1 MLIGCFD
8 ESGSSGEGGFVSIAG
23 FVATEERWAAFDAVW
38 NAALAKHGAP
48 YLHTTDLANFK
59 RIYKGWTVDQQRALV
74 ADLMTAIWGMGRV
87 VAIGSTLA
95 VDDFNSFSVEQRAKW
110 VDPYYMLLQEVLYG
124 ATLEARPD
132 DERVRIIYSQQ
143 DEFRGKFERLYRVLQ
158 RRYPRL
164 DALTFGDMR
173 QTPGLQAADLL
184 AYELKRFYKNKVT
197 RPDIPL
203 RWPMRTIL
211 LQQHV
216 LRVHMLKYL
225 PWWYLRIQAMPPAAF
240 TFLSTLLVIPVAI
253 PAYFNM
259 TVFAWAN
266 RAPVLSKVD
275 RKFLRDLD
283 RGRGGVDLPPGL

>member
-1 MLIGCFD
+1 M
-8 ESGSSGEGGFVSIAG
+8 
-23 FVATEERWAAFDAVW
+23 
-38 NAALAKHGAP
+38 
-48 YLHTTDLANFK
+48 
-59 RIYKGWTVDQQRALV
+59 
-74 ADLMTAIWGMGRV
+74 
-87 VAIGSTLA
+87 
-95 VDDFNSFSVEQRAKW
+95 
-110 VDPYYMLLQEVLYG
+110 
-124 ATLEARPD
+124 
-132 DERVRIIYSQQ
+132 
-143 DEFRGKFERLYRVLQ
+143 
-158 RRYPRL
+158 
-164 DALTFGDMR
+164 
-173 QTPGLQAADLL
+173 
-184 AYELKRFYKNKVT
+184 RFYKNLVT

-211 LQQHV
+211 LQQHM

-283 RGRGGVDLPPGL
+283 RGRRNVELPPGL